1 MEVRKCLVYQLYSQ
15 QYKKVPYFFYKQYK
29 EVLSLEILLA

>member
-15 QYKKVPYFFYKQYK
+15 QYKRVPYFFSEKKK